1 MRIVSLLASATE
13 MVCALGAGD
22 WLVGRSHEC
31 DNPPRVRA
39 LPACSEPAFDVAVSS
54 GAIDAEVRRRIRARE
69 PLYIIHTE
77 RIRQL
82 RPDLVIT
89 QSHCDVCAVTPE
101 NVHGIEAA
109 QLALAAGSVEGIF
122 DDIVRVAQ
130 ALGLAERGRE
140 LVEAERRRL
149 DAVRARTAALPRPGV
164 VLLEWTDPLFAM
176 GNWGPEL
183 VEIAGGDLRIGRKG
197 EYSAAIDA
205 EQLRAA
211 DPECIVV
218 APCGF
223 NLARALA
230 EKAVLEQLPWWRELR
245 AVRNGRVAF
254 ADGNLYFNR
263 SGMTVSRTAE
273 ILADILHGGSAEAG
287 VWQWMPQC

>member
-1 MRIVSLLASATE
+1 VRIVSLLASATE

-31 DNPPRVRA
+31 DNPPLVRA